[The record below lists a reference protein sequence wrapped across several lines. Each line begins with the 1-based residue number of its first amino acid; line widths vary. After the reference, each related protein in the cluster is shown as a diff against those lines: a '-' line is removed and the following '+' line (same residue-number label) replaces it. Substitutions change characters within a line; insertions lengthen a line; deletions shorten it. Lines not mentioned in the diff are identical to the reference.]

1 MSITTYY
8 IIRTHAAGGYL
19 GGTPKEW
26 ESWHS
31 INNARKFRAI
41 SEIRSFMTRMLKH
54 PGELYVDHWTI
65 EKHDVSDP
73 YPVTDIFTSSH
84 TMALLKH
91 QNKV

>member
-1 MSITTYY
+1 MTITTFY

-19 GGTPKEW
+19 GGTPKDW
-26 ESWHS
+26 ESWYS

-41 SEIRSFMTRMLKH
+41 SEIRSFMTRMLKY
-54 PGELYVDHWTI
+54 PSDINVQDWTI
-65 EKHDVSDP
+65 EKHDIAEP

-91 QNKV
+91 QNTV